1 MAKVAK
7 KKWYKDVQ
15 TLLTFVGIVISLALS
30 IFNIVKA
37 NQKDKAASV
46 SETLDSIDKS
56 ITELISLDQKSADY
70 SENSVQSNLFLRRKI
85 IVASLSQKV
94 SSIEDQISPQV
105 FLFIGQEYVREND
118 YSEAENFFNKALGKI
133 EKTDFQTRA
142 LVFGSL
148 AHLYGVK
155 KENTRKDEFWEKQIA
170 EVEKIAIPERY
181 LTLSNTY
188 QAAALTEYDFG
199 NHQMAS
205 SLIDSAIYYLEKTD
219 LSQTDRIIRDL
230 RSQQIT
236 ESIRAGDYHLPL
248 TRLSLS
254 TFVSTEFRDLFEN
267 GLGRRLPDQATVRL
281 LKDFGLDS
289 LHQLVQEIPPGLA
302 DLALRYNLSD
312 YDGLSLIEWVLI
324 IRDRKGFLNYYPN
337 DTLSA
342 LEIELSE
349 MLGNH

>member
-254 TFVSTEFRDLFEN
+254 TFVSTEFRDLFES
-267 GLGRRLPDQATVRL
+267 GLQRSLPDESHVQL
-281 LKDFGLDS
+281 LKRFDIDS
-289 LHQLVQEIPPGLA
+289 LQQLVSEIPSGFHDTLMYY
-302 DLALRYNLSD
+302 DLSQYNGSH
-312 YDGLSLIEWVLI
+312 LIEWILVIKDKDKLLSIYPDHPLSVLE
-324 IRDRKGFLNYYPN
+324 KEL
-337 DTLSA
+337 
-342 LEIELSE
+342 LESF
-349 MLGNH
+349 